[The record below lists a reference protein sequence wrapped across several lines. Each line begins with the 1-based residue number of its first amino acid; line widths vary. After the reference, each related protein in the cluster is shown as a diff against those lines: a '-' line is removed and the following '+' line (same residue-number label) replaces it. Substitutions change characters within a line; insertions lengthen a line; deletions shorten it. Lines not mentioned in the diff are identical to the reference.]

1 MTGEGFI
8 DVTLASSKEQKNCP
22 YFRVGYCKY
31 KNHCKHFHSSENCLE
46 GECSGKNCTKRHR
59 KPCRYG
65 ETCAR
70 IAFCEFLHEET
81 RRRSIDT
88 FSIEIDQIKC
98 LTELINSKDA
108 QIFQLS
114 KKIDVMEISLNKI
127 KEKADI
133 SNKLEE
139 MVNETDKKVLQTLKE
154 LDKKIEE
161 KFYLN
166 IIKLDI
172 ATNSDIEKLGVKLEP
187 VLLELGFTKPC
198 SECWEVFKTERQ
210 VKNHKKVKHINEEE

>member
-1 MTGEGFI
+1 MS
-8 DVTLASSKEQKNCP
+8 LASSNEQKICL

-31 KNHCKHFHSSENCLE
+31 RNHCKHFHPSENCVE

-59 KPCRYG
+59 KPCRYS
-65 ETCAR
+65 ETCTR
-70 IAFCEFLHEET
+70 MSSCEFLHEEKIK
-81 RRRSIDT
+81 RSIDT
-88 FSIEIDQIKC
+88 FCLEIDQIKC

-114 KKIDVMEISLNKI
+114 KKIDVMESSINKI
-127 KEKADI
+127 KEESDK
-133 SNKLEE
+133 SKKVEE
-139 MVNETDKKVLQTLKE
+139 KVKETEKKVLQTLKE

-166 IIKLDI
+166 FFKLEI

-210 VKNHKKVKHINEEE
+210 VKNHKKVKHIDEEE